1 MNLNTLIAKTV
12 GREKGHQRWD
22 WSAAQEAELRRWYG
36 RVNLETL
43 GERVSAVLQ
52 RETGAPEAA
61 RTGVACQVR
70 AFQYA
75 ITAYKGEADE
85 MYLSEAVAQTDGLIC
100 FSLLWR
106 FVRDGSLQTRK
117 EGKQRYI
124 SRSEFARWLVDYR
137 ELLLAQEEALEA
149 TEGLAISK
157 QEGMILCGLG
167 ETHFVR
173 YLKTGVIQAWR
184 VPFGLDQHG
193 FWLVNRKS
201 VLACCEARASGEL
214 RRYLDERKTYVVLRN
229 RLTAEIRDLRRAG
242 RVERRDPLTE
252 PASKYH
258 PDCFTVAQVA
268 SHVGLRTEGIYQA
281 IRLERLRAVR
291 VLSGGRWRYAIEPA
305 LARAF
310 AVDVVEHPGS
320 YKRYLPNQRRQI
332 ASAGLLT
339 IADLAERWGRALHR
353 VRYYARVGYRGRR
366 LQGRLWGQHLVFE
379 EGDVIEFE
387 TAAGLRGG
395 GGQDDI

>member
-1 MNLNTLIAKTV
+1 MNLDTIIAETV
-12 GREKGHQRWD
+12 GPETHPQRWP

-36 RVNLETL
+36 RVNLEAL
-43 GERVSAVLQ
+43 AERVSAVLQ
-52 RETGAPEAA
+52 RETGAPGAA

-75 ITAYKGEADE
+75 IAAYKGETDE
-85 MYLSEAVAQTDGLIC
+85 MCLSEAVAQTEGLIC

-124 SRSEFARWLVDYR
+124 SRSEFARWVVDYR

-149 TEGLAISK
+149 TEGQVISK
-157 QEGMILCGLG
+157 LEGMNLCRLS

-173 YLKTGVIQAWR
+173 YLKTGVIRAWR

-201 VLACCEARASGEL
+201 VLTFCEARASGEL
-214 RRYLDERKTYVVLRN
+214 RGYLDERKVYVTLRH
-229 RLTAEIRDLRRAG
+229 RLTTEIRTLRRAG
-242 RVERRDPLTE
+242 RLERRDPLTE

-258 PDCFTVAQVA
+258 SGCFTVAQVA
-268 SHVGLRTEGIYQA
+268 SHVGLRTEGVYQA

-291 VLSGGRWRYAIEPA
+291 VYSGNRWRYAIEPA
-305 LARAF
+305 QARAF
-310 AVDVVEHPGS
+310 ATDVAENLDI
-320 YKRYLPNQRRQI
+320 YKRYLPNHRRQI

-339 IADLAERWGRALHR
+339 IADLAKRWDRPLHR

-387 TAAGLRGG
+387 TAAGLRDAGE
-395 GGQDDI
+395 QDES